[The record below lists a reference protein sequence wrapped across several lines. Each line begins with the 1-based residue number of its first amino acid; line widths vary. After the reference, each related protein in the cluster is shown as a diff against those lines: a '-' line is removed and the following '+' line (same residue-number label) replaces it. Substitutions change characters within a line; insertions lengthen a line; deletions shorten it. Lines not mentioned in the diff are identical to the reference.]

1 MTQFEINAAALN
13 RVNTELDITQ
23 GRVLNSL
30 LECLPSW
37 RPLPHSEV
45 YPCSL
50 DPKQELQR
58 KWNNSYLHVAV
69 VSVLDIF
76 FKKVVLPKAEEC

>member
-1 MTQFEINAAALN
+1 MAPPPTF
-13 RVNTELDITQ
+13 
-23 GRVLNSL
+23 
-30 LECLPSW
+30 W
-37 RPLPHSEV
+37 V

-69 VSVLDIF
+69 VSVLDVF
-76 FKKVVLPKAEEC
+76 FKKWFYLKLKNVKSN